1 VLKKSVW
8 ISFGR
13 KTEEAKGDW
22 RKLCNYKINL
32 SFPLNFITISKSRW
46 MKGTNLWHAWR
57 NGKCIVLFG
66 TLELFGRR
74 T

>member
-1 VLKKSVW
+1 MSFLLSFRITSSNLSVLKKSVW

-32 SFPLNFITISKSRW
+32 SFPLNFITISKSR
-46 MKGTNLWHAWR
+46 
-57 NGKCIVLFG
+57 
-66 TLELFGRR
+66 
-74 T
+74 